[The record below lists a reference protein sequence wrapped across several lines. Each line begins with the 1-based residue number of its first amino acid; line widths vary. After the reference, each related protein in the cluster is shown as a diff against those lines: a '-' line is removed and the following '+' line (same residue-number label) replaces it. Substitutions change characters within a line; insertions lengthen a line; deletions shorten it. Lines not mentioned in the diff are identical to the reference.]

1 MNHRPGSVT
10 FIAWLIIICGFFGLL
25 STLAL
30 VLLTASNPGFNTQ
43 IGVYLSQDSPIPVP
57 IQYSLF
63 CFNICAPIISGIAM
77 LTGKNWARMLY
88 AGSSMLGIGVSFF
101 SPSSQNT
108 AISGAIVTLIIL
120 FFLFRPAA
128 NRYFSQATTD
138 QYS

>member
-25 STLAL
+25 STFAF
-30 VLLTASNPGFNTQ
+30 VLLAASNPGFKIQ
-43 IGVYLSQDSPIPVP
+43 IDAYLSQDPIPVP
-57 IQYSLF
+57 IQYGLF
-63 CFNICAPIISGIAM
+63 CFNICAPILCGIAM
-77 LTGKNWARMLY
+77 LAGKNWARMLY
-88 AGSSMLGIGVSFF
+88 AGSSILGIGVSFF

-128 NRYFSQATTD
+128 NRYFSQATIG
-138 QYS
+138 